1 MKMTIY
7 RFALATALLFFTIGC
22 SSYAKLVRSD
32 DANEGLNIRAL
43 EKNWEAY
50 TIYYTHTVRTF
61 SSIPLSEGTHYGN
74 VALLFDPK
82 DDDLTLVARRWTRIE
97 NKNTLSN
104 IIDNMD
110 RHGYQPGM
118 YNIVGPN
125 GKNYGYLYAVRRW
138 LITKVESE
146 TTMHVYDF
154 PTRPSGP

>member
-1 MKMTIY
+1 MTMTMTIY
-7 RFALATALLFFTIGC
+7 RFALATVLLFFTIGC
-22 SSYAKLVRSD
+22 SSYATLVRSD
-32 DANEGLNIRAL
+32 EANEGLNIRVL

-50 TIYYTHTVRTF
+50 TIYHTRT
-61 SSIPLSEGTHYGN
+61 GGAHYGN

-82 DDDLTLVARRWTRIE
+82 DDDRTLVARRWTRIE
-97 NKNTLSN
+97 DKKTLSG

-110 RHGYQPGM
+110 RRGYRPGM

-125 GKNYGYLYAVRRW
+125 GIDYGYLYAARRW

>member
-1 MKMTIY
+1 MKMTIKIY
-7 RFALATALLFFTIGC
+7 GFALATALLFFTMGC
-22 SSYAKLVRSD
+22 SSYATLVRSD
-32 DANEGLNIRAL
+32 EADEGLNIRTL

-50 TIYYTHTVRTF
+50 TIYYTRTG
-61 SSIPLSEGTHYGN
+61 GTHYGN

-82 DDDLTLVARRWTRIE
+82 DDDRTLIARRWTRIE
-97 NKNTLSN
+97 DKKTLSS

-110 RHGYQPGM
+110 RRGYRPGM

-125 GKNYGYLYAVRRW
+125 GNDYGYLYAARRW
-138 LITKVESE
+138 LITKVESD

>member
-1 MKMTIY
+1 MKMTIKIY
-7 RFALATALLFFTIGC
+7 GFALATALLFFTIGC

-32 DANEGLNIRAL
+32 EANEGLNIRAL

-50 TIYYTHTVRTF
+50 TIYFTRT
-61 SSIPLSEGTHYGN
+61 GGVHYGN

-82 DDDLTLVARRWTRIE
+82 NDDRILVARLWTRIE
-97 NKNTLSN
+97 DKKTLSN
-104 IIDNMD
+104 IIDNMN
-110 RHGYQPGM
+110 RRGYRPGM

-125 GKNYGYLYAVRRW
+125 GKDYGYLYAARRR
-138 LITKVESE
+138 LITKVESD

>member
-7 RFALATALLFFTIGC
+7 RCALATALLFFTIGC
-22 SSYAKLVRSD
+22 SSSAKLVRSD
-32 DANEGLNIRAL
+32 DAGDGLNIRTL

-50 TIYYTHTVRTF
+50 TIYHTRTG
-61 SSIPLSEGTHYGN
+61 GTHYGN

-82 DDDLTLVARRWTRIE
+82 DDDRTLIARRWTRIE
-97 NKNTLSN
+97 DKKTLSS

-110 RHGYQPGM
+110 RRGYRPGM

-125 GKNYGYLYAVRRW
+125 GIDYGYLYAVRRW

>member
-1 MKMTIY
+1 MKMSITIS

-32 DANEGLNIRAL
+32 EANDRLNIRTL

-50 TIYYTHTVRTF
+50 TIYYTDT
-61 SSIPLSEGTHYGN
+61 GGAHYGN

-82 DDDLTLVARRWTRIE
+82 DDDRTLVAHRWTQIE
-97 NKNTLSN
+97 DKKTLSS

-110 RHGYQPGM
+110 QRGYRPGM
-118 YNIVGPN
+118 YNIVGTN
-125 GKNYGYLYAVRRW
+125 GNDYGYLYAAKRW
-138 LITKVESE
+138 LITKVESD

-154 PTRPSGP
+154 PPRPSAP

>member
-1 MKMTIY
+1 MKMTITIY
-7 RFALATALLFFTIGC
+7 RFALATSLLFFTIGC
-22 SSYAKLVRSD
+22 SSSAKLVRSD
-32 DANEGLNIRAL
+32 DAGNGLNIRIL

-50 TIYYTHTVRTF
+50 TIYYTRT
-61 SSIPLSEGTHYGN
+61 GGAHYGN

-82 DDDLTLVARRWTRIE
+82 NDDRTLVARLWNRIE
-97 NKNTLSN
+97 DKKTLSG

-110 RHGYQPGM
+110 RRGYRPGM

-125 GKNYGYLYAVRRW
+125 GKDYGYLYAAKRW

>member
-1 MKMTIY
+1 MKMTIKIY
-7 RFALATALLFFTIGC
+7 AFALATALLFFTIGC
-22 SSYAKLVRSD
+22 SSYATLVRSD
-32 DANEGLNIRAL
+32 EANVKLNISAL

-50 TIYYTHTVRTF
+50 TIYYTHT
-61 SSIPLSEGTHYGN
+61 GGAHYGN

-82 DDDLTLVARRWTRIE
+82 DDDRVLVARRWTRIE
-97 NKNTLSN
+97 DKKTLSG

-110 RHGYQPGM
+110 RRGYRPGM

-125 GKNYGYLYAVRRW
+125 GNDYGYLYAARRY
-138 LITKVESE
+138 LIAKVESD